1 MSLKTG
7 WEPLPSEVWHEIAGQ
22 LSKPWTTGQAA
33 HDLRVHASDVRLR
46 RARKMPGRVLLTAR
60 WGWPDR
66 RVRSLLKAE
75 ASWQDPRFSTSERTT
90 GVPPA
95 YHSRTTSS
103 EETQVEPSPMY
114 QSRTTAVPPVSTR
127 ADLHS
132 TQITDH
138 KNNNTPPTPHG
149 GSPSPAPKSKP
160 RKRTAKKASGLTV
173 EAIHAIPIPEA
184 LIALEGFTEK
194 WQAWTRLRQD
204 SSQPRKRWRE
214 AQQIA
219 AILSKLGKWHTGGLD
234 VLAGLESAYTSSWQG
249 ISKSYLEPVALRR
262 SSKPVVSML
271 NNPPDMSRLI
281 PRKARPA
288 PDLLTNRYTR
298 KVT

>member
-33 HDLRVHASDVRLR
+33 HDLRVSAADVRMK
-46 RARKMPGRVLLTAR
+46 RARKMPGRVVLQSR

-75 ASWQDPRFSTSERTT
+75 QSWKDPRFSSERTT

-95 YHSRTTSS
+95 YQSRTTPAAT
-103 EETQVEPSPMY
+103 TQVEPSPMY
-114 QSRTTAVPPVSTR
+114 HPRTTGVPEVSTR
-127 ADLHS
+127 AELHNS
-132 TQITDH
+132 QDTTH
-138 KNNNTPPTPHG
+138 KNNPHSPPAG
-149 GSPSPAPKSKP
+149 DVAPKSKL
-160 RKRTAKKASGLTV
+160 RKRTAKRPTGITV

-219 AILSKLGKWHTGGLD
+219 AILSKLSAWHTGGLD
-234 VLAGLESAYTSSWQG
+234 VLGGLESAYTNSWQG

>member
-1 MSLKTG
+1 MLMSWWKDIADT
-7 WEPLPSEVWHEIAGQ
+7 LP
-22 LSKPWTTGQAA
+22 KPWPREAVYY
-33 HDLRVHASDVRLR
+33 DLRWWADHER
-46 RARKMPGRVLLTAR
+46 RESGKRPGRPTLRAR
-60 WGWPDR
+60 WGWSDR
-66 RVRSLLKAE
+66 QVRNALKAE
-75 ASWQDPRFSTSERTT
+75 ATWGDPRWADRTAT
-90 GVPPA
+90 G
-95 YHSRTTSS
+95 
-103 EETQVEPSPMY
+103 Q
-114 QSRTTAVPPVSTR
+114 R
-127 ADLHS
+127 ADSYRTAFQPVGKVSPESADSQRTATGQPTSPRAELHS

-219 AILSKLGKWHTGGLD
+219 AILSKLSAWHTGGLD

-288 PDLLTNRYTR
+288 PDLLANRYTR